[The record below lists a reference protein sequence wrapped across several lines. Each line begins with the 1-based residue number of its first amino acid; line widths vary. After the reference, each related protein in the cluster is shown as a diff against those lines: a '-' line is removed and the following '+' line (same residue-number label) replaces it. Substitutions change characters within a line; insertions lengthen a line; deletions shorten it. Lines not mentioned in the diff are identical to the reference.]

1 MSCLPV
7 IDAPANGCKRRFFPV
22 AVHPGEGLL
31 TERTA
36 DARACRY
43 ELVLMPQS
51 GRTGGASTVVIP
63 EWAAFAQNVAYHLLV
78 GQKAERGRNKS
89 LQRASPSSDHRGC
102 PR

>member
-43 ELVLMPQS
+43 ELVLMPPS
-51 GRTGGASTVVIP
+51 GPSAGVPSVR
-63 EWAAFAQNVAYHLLV
+63 FYH
-78 GQKAERGRNKS
+78 
-89 LQRASPSSDHRGC
+89 
-102 PR
+102 